1 MTVMKAT
8 RELKTGSL
16 MSNEIAILDE
26 ILFFCV

>member
-26 ILFFCV
+26 ILIFSV